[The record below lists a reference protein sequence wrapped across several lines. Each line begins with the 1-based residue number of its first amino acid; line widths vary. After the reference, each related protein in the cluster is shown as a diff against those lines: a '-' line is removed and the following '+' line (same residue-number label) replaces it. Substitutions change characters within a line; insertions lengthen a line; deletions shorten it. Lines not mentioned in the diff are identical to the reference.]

1 VSGGTTLL
9 RIGHDAALLLWL
21 GAALLVQAALLR
33 ARRRGGL
40 PGEAALRARLGPA
53 YAVEHA
59 ALAVLLASGFLLM
72 SRLGWGP
79 GHPRWLGVKL
89 GLVAFVIVPL
99 EAMHAW
105 VNHVWIP
112 RALREALPG
121 QVTRPLERWIGM
133 DDMVRALA
141 LLLVVGAVL
150 PLIGWLSWARPF

>member
-1 VSGGTTLL
+1 M
-9 RIGHDAALLLWL
+9 
-21 GAALLVQAALLR
+21 ALLR

-40 PGEAALRARLGPA
+40 AGEVARRATLGPLYLA
-53 YAVEHA
+53 EHV
-59 ALAVLLASGFLLM
+59 ALAVALVSGFLLM

-89 GLVAFVIVPL
+89 GLVAFVVLPL

-112 RALREALPG
+112 RALREAPAG

-141 LLLVVGAVL
+141 LLLLAGAVL
-150 PLIGWLSWARPF
+150 PFIAWASWRHPF

>member
-21 GAALLVQAALLR
+21 GAALLAQAALLR
-33 ARRRGGL
+33 ARRKGGL
-40 PGEAALRARLGPA
+40 TAEAALRARLGPA

-59 ALAVLLASGFLLM
+59 ALAVLLVSGFLLM

-89 GLVAFVIVPL
+89 GLVAFLVVPL

-105 VNHVWIP
+105 VNHVLVP
-112 RALREALPG
+112 RALGECARGAS
-121 QVTRPLERWIGM
+121 TRQLERWVGM

-141 LLLVVGAVL
+141 LLLLGVAL
-150 PLIGWLSWARPF
+150 PFIAWLSVARPW

>member
-1 VSGGTTLL
+1 MSGGTTLL

-21 GAALLVQAALLR
+21 AAALLVQAALLR

-40 PGEAALRARLGPA
+40 PGEAVLRARLGPA

-89 GLVAFVIVPL
+89 GLVVFLVVPL

-105 VNHVWIP
+105 VNHVLVP
-112 RALREALPG
+112 RALGEAARG
-121 QVTRPLERWIGM
+121 ASTRQLERWVGM

-141 LLLVVGAVL
+141 LLLLGVAL
-150 PLIGWLSWARPF
+150 PFIAWLSVARPW

>member
-33 ARRRGGL
+33 ARRKGGL

-89 GLVAFVIVPL
+89 GLVVFLVVPL

-105 VNHVWIP
+105 VNHVLVP
-112 RALREALPG
+112 RALGEAARG
-121 QVTRPLERWIGM
+121 ASTRQLERWVGM

-141 LLLVVGAVL
+141 LLLLVVAL
-150 PLIGWLSWARPF
+150 PFIAWLSVARPW

>member
-1 VSGGTTLL
+1 MSGGTTLL
-9 RIGHDAALLLWL
+9 RIGHDAAPLLWL

-59 ALAVLLASGFLLM
+59 ALAALLASGFLLM

-89 GLVAFVIVPL
+89 GLVVFLVVPL

-105 VNHVWIP
+105 VNHVLVP
-112 RALREALPG
+112 RALGEAARG
-121 QVTRPLERWIGM
+121 ASTRQLERWVGM

-141 LLLVVGAVL
+141 LLLLGVAL
-150 PLIGWLSWARPF
+150 PFIAWLSVARPW

>member
-1 VSGGTTLL
+1 MGGLALL
-9 RIGHDAALLLWL
+9 RLIHDAALIAWM
-21 GAALLVQAALLR
+21 AAAAAGQAALWR
-33 ARRRGGL
+33 SRRRGGL
-40 PGEAALRARLGPA
+40 AGEVERRRRLGPL
-53 YAVEHA
+53 YGVEHVALAA
-59 ALAVLLASGFLLM
+59 ALLSGFFLM
-72 SRLGWGP
+72 WSRGWGP

-121 QVTRPLERWIGM
+121 QVTRPLERWVGM

-141 LLLVVGAVL
+141 LLLLGVAL
-150 PLIGWLSWARPF
+150 PFIAWLSVARPW